1 MPFPDPPPPA
11 ANSTAAAAKAGA
23 DIRIHNNPE
32 ALSRAAAERVTALC
46 REAGSARGSC
56 HLALA
61 GGSTPRRLYEL
72 LAGPPWSQQLP
83 WPALQIYFG
92 DERAVPPEHPDS
104 NYGMARAAWLDRAPL
119 AAGQIHPMLAEPARI
134 AQDAADYAGLLERQ
148 LPHNE
153 AGVPVLDLIL
163 LGLGPDGHTAS
174 LFPGTPVL
182 EERARW
188 VAPVHVEQHDS
199 WRLTLTYPVL
209 EAARQLLFLVA
220 GADKAACIARVLGTP
235 ANGELLP
242 VQRIAARGRVEWHLD
257 AAAAGRLAP

>member
-1 MPFPDPPPPA
+1 MPFPDPTTPA
-11 ANSTAAAAKAGA
+11 ATPTTAGA
-23 DIRIHNNPE
+23 DIRIHTDPE
-32 ALSRAAAERVTALC
+32 ALSRAAADRVTALC
-46 REAGSARGSC
+46 REAEAARGAC

-61 GGSTPRRLYEL
+61 GGSTPRRLYQL

-104 NYGMARAAWLDRAPL
+104 NYGMARAVWLARAPL
-119 AAGQIHPMLAEPARI
+119 AAGQVHPMPADPARI
-134 AQDAADYAGLLERQ
+134 NQAAADYAGLLERQ
-148 LPHNE
+148 LPRNE
-153 AGVPVLDLIL
+153 AGVPVFDLIL

-182 EERARW
+182 EERTRW
-188 VAPVHVEQHDS
+188 VAPVYLEQHDS

-220 GADKAACIARVLGTP
+220 GADKAACLARVLGTP

-257 AAAAGRLAP
+257 AAAAERLKS